1 MNNIIQQAL
10 PSIFNFDF
18 PIFDEAYRNVL
29 ETKIIKHF
37 YFREIGFETVGLWQ
51 AMLDIK
57 LNDIMPFY
65 NQLYKSATL
74 DFNPFYD
81 VDLTRTFNRQNDQ
94 TTSHQ
99 STTDASANTDLT
111 TKDTS
116 STMSKDSS
124 HSTSDENLMSN
135 TEGSM
140 DSTTTNTNT
149 VTADN
154 TSTHNTTATKDHTD
168 AYSDTPQG
176 ALTGVE
182 TLTYLSNARQIKD
195 NDTVSTTDTEKD
207 MTEGSA
213 TSTVKASDKSTSS
226 AQNSNMVQ
234 IESQG
239 SVDIK
244 ADGTAKKIET
254 NEATTNA
261 QGNLKNL
268 EQYTELVK
276 GKQGTTSYSYLLK
289 EYRETMLNIDM
300 MILDELSELFMY
312 LW

>member
-29 ETKIIKHF
+29 ETKIIKHY
-37 YFREIGFETVGLWQ
+37 YFREIGQETVGLWQ
-51 AMLDIK
+51 AMLDIR
-57 LNDIMPFY
+57 LNDIMPYY

-111 TKDTS
+111 TKDSS

-124 HSTSDENLMSN
+124 HSTTDESLASTTSGN
-135 TEGSM
+135 M

-154 TSTHNTTATKDHTD
+154 TATHQTTATKDHTD

-176 ALTGVE
+176 SLSGVQN
-182 TLTYLSNARQIKD
+182 LTYLSNARQIKD
-195 NDTVSTTDTEKD
+195 NDNVSTTDTEKD
-207 MTEGSA
+207 ITEGSA

-244 ADGTAKKIET
+244 SEGSAKTIET

-276 GKQGTTSYSYLLK
+276 GKQGTTSYSYLLN
-289 EYRETMLNIDM
+289 EYRKTMLNIDM
-300 MILDELSELFMY
+300 MIIDELSDLFMY

>member
-111 TKDTS
+111 TKDSS

-182 TLTYLSNARQIKD
+182 TLNYLSNARQIKD

-226 AQNSNMVQ
+226 AQNSNMTQ
-234 IESQG
+234 LESQG

>member
-226 AQNSNMVQ
+226 AQNSNMIQ